1 MRALLLETPGE
12 FNLAPHLDAG
22 CLTGGEDRVVCGNAR
37 RHDDEVGPR
46 LDDRV
51 HEGGR
56 VLLSVDLNTGDVVK
70 EE

>member
-1 MRALLLETPGE
+1 MVRG
-12 FNLAPHLDAG
+12 H
-22 CLTGGEDRVVCGNAR
+22 AR
-37 RHDDEVGPR
+37 GYDDEVGAG